1 MSEGTVANWND
12 VQNWEEGNDQQEVW
26 HEWDTMLLNHNYNAW
41 AAVSNACV
49 CGHTPA
55 PTQFTG
61 CWVGYHRPQARGNG
75 PEQGIDD
82 NQWCAQNYN
91 NFCQC

>member
-1 MSEGTVANWND
+1 MKNPALIHCPTNFTHGITFS
-12 VQNWEEGNDQQEVW
+12 
-26 HEWDTMLLNHNYNAW
+26 W
-41 AAVSNACV
+41 AAVSKACI

-75 PEQGIDD
+75 PEQDIDD

-91 NFCQC
+91 NFCQCYIVSNMW